1 MLIYFVYQKEDDRSV
16 DICIECLYLA
26 ISFVKSH
33 VRALYI
39 LSETVMEDYIKI
51 HSSKWRKKKQP
62 ITYTHAY
69 MFANIYCTSLL
80 DP

>member
-1 MLIYFVYQKEDDRSV
+1 MTQNGHSRWNQSQTSQMGSEFLSRWTCKNSIMLIYFVYQKEDDRSV

-39 LSETVMEDYIKI
+39 IWASDGRL
-51 HSSKWRKKKQP
+51 H
-62 ITYTHAY
+62 
-69 MFANIYCTSLL
+69 
-80 DP
+80 